1 MKKSKHLKTLRKR
14 ESLKMSHHLEV
25 LGAAFCRETG
35 LIPSETSLVTAAD
48 DKGTHYYFTQKPAD
62 LDVDGLPPQ
71 MRELLDLNVAL
82 ANALDAKDEK
92 GVSACHAGIMLFL
105 NALKI

>member
-1 MKKSKHLKTLRKR
+1 MKKAKNFKTLRKR
-14 ESLKMSHHLEV
+14 ESLKMAYHLES

-35 LIPSETSLVTAAD
+35 LTPSETSLVTTSD
-48 DKGTHYYFTQKPAD
+48 DKGTHYYFTEKPED
-62 LDVDGLPPQ
+62 LDIDGLPPQ

-92 GVSACHAGIMLFL
+92 GVSACHVGIMTFL
-105 NALKI
+105 GALKI

>member
-1 MKKSKHLKTLRKR
+1 MNINKHLKQLRKR
-14 ESLKMSHHLEV
+14 ESLKMAHHLES

-35 LIPSETSLVTAAD
+35 LTPSETSLVTATD
-48 DKGTHYYFTQKPAD
+48 EKGTHYYFTERPAD

-82 ANALDAKDEK
+82 EKALEAKDEK
-92 GVSACHAGIMLFL
+92 GISACHYGISLFIQGL
-105 NALKI
+105 GK